1 MNNYFNKPQTLE
13 ALRKQYKELLKKYHP
28 DNGGNVSDTQEINA
42 EYDRLFKA
50 LKDRHES
57 KSDST
62 TNTNKSE
69 YSQNMYNWE
78 NDKALREVL
87 EKIVNFDG
95 IEIEIAG
102 QWIWVAGNTYRHK
115 KELKEIGF
123 KWASQK
129 KQWYFHTDAFKKK
142 SRKSLSM
149 EDIRNY
155 YGSTKVYTNTN
166 VLLEAWDIKKI
177 NGYNHLQGYTQ
188 YIIINKEGMRIWK
201 E

>member
-102 QWIWVAGNTYRHK
+102 QWIWVAGNTCRHK
-115 KELKEIGF
+115 KELKENGF

-129 KQWYFHTDAFKKK
+129 KQWYFHTDTFRKR

-149 EDIRNY
+149 EDIRSY
-155 YGSTKVYTNTN
+155 YGSTKVYTNAK

-188 YIIINKEGMRIWK
+188 DKKN
-201 E
+201 